1 MDKVYINGICFD
13 SFKDELQAVVLSGN
27 NMKEEMEAMREHG
40 LKGVVLNR
48 YFCGDRISNLDFL
61 KDYPEVQ
68 DVKIVTDKID
78 CKGLLYLKDLH
89 TLIIKGNH
97 FPDYSIFPKLRVLS
111 TTQKKPFILPD
122 KLETLYMHECKMKEK
137 GLSAFVFPDTIKFL
151 SCSRTDLE
159 NLNSLPPTLEKLNID
174 LARRLTSLEG
184 LENCAG
190 SLRDL
195 DIEYC
200 PNIKDCSA
208 LEKCTNMEKLLLLN
222 CGQIPSIG
230 FVQNMNKLYHFAFSR
245 SYVVDNDLS
254 PLKSIPSVAFTNN
267 KNYNYKLKDF
277 RDDI

>member
-1 MDKVYINGICFD
+1 MDQFNINGIRFEG
-13 SFKDELQAVVLSGN
+13 FKGELISVVLSGN
-27 NMKEEMEAMREHG
+27 NTKEEMEAMREQG

-68 DVKIVTDKID
+68 DVRMSNDDFD
-78 CKGLLYLKDLH
+78 CRGLLYLHELQC
-89 TLIIKGNH
+89 LCIAGNH
-97 FPDYSIFPKLRVLS
+97 FSDYSIFPSLKVLS
-111 TTQKKPFILPD
+111 TSQKKPCILPS
-122 KLETLYMHECKMKEK
+122 KLEALYLYGCKMKEK
-137 GLSAFVFPDTIKFL
+137 GLDAFKFPNTLKDL
-151 SCSRTDLE
+151 SCRRSDLQ
-159 NLNSLPPTLEKLNID
+159 NLHSLPPNLEILDIA

-184 LENCAG
+184 LENCAR

-200 PNIKDCSA
+200 PHIKDFSA
-208 LEKCTNMEKLLLLN
+208 LEKCANMEKLLLLN

-245 SYVVDNDLS
+245 SYVVDNDLA